1 MTERKRPLHDMGGA
15 IGPADTAGGH
25 DEKGDRVP
33 APIGKGDTPNV
44 AGSDEQ
50 QPEIAEGPVPGTT
63 PEESGDSGG
72 DGDGDGGDGG
82 SVTRQEPDPP
92 GPPRATEREIPPD
105 AVQDAPAA
113 IDPDRARP
121 ADPGAAPEDE
131 GLPDLAD
138 GSPTAARASDP
149 QRPPV
154 PGDRP
159 VAAESYGV
167 TGDEQARGESL
178 DAKLAAE
185 RPDVTGAGTGEPDD
199 PAGQIALSDPR
210 TDLRGEESGPRPG
223 LSAEEEAVRVRSEE
237 AED

>member
-1 MTERKRPLHDMGGA
+1 M
-15 IGPADTAGGH
+15 
-25 DEKGDRVP
+25 
-33 APIGKGDTPNV
+33 

-63 PEESGDSGG
+63 PEESGGG
-72 DGDGDGGDGG
+72 DGDGDGGDGGGG

-92 GPPRATEREIPPD
+92 GPPRTTGREARTD

-121 ADPGAAPEDE
+121 ADPGASPEDE

-138 GSPTAARASDP
+138 GSPTDTLAADP
-149 QRPPV
+149 QRPSV

-167 TGDEQARGESL
+167 TGEEQARGESL
-178 DAKLAAE
+178 DAKLSAE
-185 RPDVTGAGTGEPDD
+185 QPDVGPGAPGEPDE
-199 PAGQIALSDPR
+199 PAGQIALTDPR
-210 TDLRGEESGPRPG
+210 TDLRGEETGPGPG
-223 LSAEEEAVRVRSEE
+223 LSAEEEAIRIRSEE
-237 AED
+237 VEE